1 MTMVSVLSSHSV
13 TSWALR
19 NTTQNHGIVTSR
31 VESTSQ
37 MVCLTR
43 GYSSRYSRP
52 HKERELEKKG
62 LESFAQEVSQG
73 AHSWGVGDSTPLLCS
88 TCREVARSL
97 MGWQGDAGKH
107 PGLGDHRP
115 WSPLLRPTSGK
126 LEHLVFQRL
135 VTQVYVEWLL

>member
-1 MTMVSVLSSHSV
+1 MGIEDHDTESWNCHIHSGKH
-13 TSWALR
+13 LPDGLP
-19 NTTQNHGIVTSR
+19 HEGILFQILKAAQREGAGEERVGKLCSR
-31 VESTSQ
+31 GE
-37 MVCLTR
+37 
-43 GYSSRYSRP
+43 P
-52 HKERELEKKG
+52 
-62 LESFAQEVSQG
+62 G

-126 LEHLVFQRL
+126 LEHLVFERL